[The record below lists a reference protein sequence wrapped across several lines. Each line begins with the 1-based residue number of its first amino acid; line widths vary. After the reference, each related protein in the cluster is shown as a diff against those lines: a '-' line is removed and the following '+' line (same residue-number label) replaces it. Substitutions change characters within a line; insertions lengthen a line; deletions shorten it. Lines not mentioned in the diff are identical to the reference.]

1 MKTMKE
7 QDITKMEFLLTL
19 NENIVVQRYF
29 NVKGY
34 NPEAKNS
41 IEFYEFIKDLKDE
54 LEYYLKMKTVV
65 YMMDNKEAIVHDPKI
80 METSFTEG
88 PEMFN
93 MFVKVGDQTICHR
106 IFDGKKFPPK
116 VRYTVDVRPYLKDVL
131 KELTDI
137 FSSEELNFQYCEDV
151 LNSII
156 ESNGDGCD
164 FIIKMVVEKDKKKW
178 TAIEEDIDEEDIDCD

>member
-1 MKTMKE
+1 MKTTKE

-131 KELTDI
+131 KSLTDI
-137 FSSEELNFQYCEDV
+137 FSSEELNFQYCEFD
-151 LNSII
+151 LR
-156 ESNGDGCD
+156 D
-164 FIIKMVVEKDKKKW
+164 
-178 TAIEEDIDEEDIDCD
+178 